1 MLDSIGVVDSNGDG
15 LREDPNTHQNLDLNL
30 MTINDVTGSSDT
42 GKLISGYFSAVGIGN
57 HINDVDTNKAYDLW
71 YNGDWDAY
79 VWDWCPD
86 PDPDF
91 MLSVFT
97 TDQCLGWS
105 DGCWSDPAY
114 DKLYTLQQTQ
124 ADVNARRQTVDKM
137 QLMVAK
143 EVPTM
148 VLNYWGELDA
158 YRNDRFTGYLRNPSV
173 VPPGNLPGPL
183 VFGYNNNVSLFNLEL
198 VSGAS
203 STTTSG
209 LPVWAWLAI
218 IGGIVIV
225 VGGFMLARRKKED
238 EEVA

>member
-1 MLDSIGVVDSNGDG
+1 
-15 LREDPNTHQNLDLNL
+15 
-30 MTINDVTGSSDT
+30 MTVSDVTGSSDT
-42 GKLISGYFSAVGIGN
+42 GKLISGYFSAVGVGN
-57 HINDVDTNKAYDLW
+57 HLNDVDTNKATDLW

-124 ADVNARRQTVDKM
+124 TNFDQRRQTVDEM
-137 QLMVAK
+137 QLMLAK
-143 EVPTM
+143 EIPTM

-158 YRNDRFTGYLRNPSV
+158 YRSDRFTGYIRNPLN
-173 VPPGNLPGPL
+173 VPPGNLPGTL
-183 VFGYNNNVSLFNLEL
+183 VFGYDNNVSLYNLEL
-198 VSGAS
+198 VNGAS
-203 STTTSG
+203 SSSTSG
-209 LPVWAWLAI
+209 LPAWVWAAI
-218 IGGIVIV
+218 IAVIAVIIGVFV
-225 VGGFMLARRKKED
+225 VARRKRED
-238 EEVA
+238 DEIA